1 MSNIYCRA
9 CGAQIHESATD
20 CPNCGA
26 KQQIY
31 TKSKVTAVLLC
42 FFFGF
47 IGIHR
52 FYLGRPWSGIA
63 YLIASLTVVGAAITI
78 IVAFIEFIILACT
91 SEQEINRKYGVK
103 K

>member
-9 CGAQIHESATD
+9 CGASIHESATS

-26 KQQIY
+26 AQQVY

-52 FYLGRPWSGIA
+52 FYLGRPFSGVMYI
-63 YLIASLTVVGAAITI
+63 LFCWTGVTFF
-78 IVAFIEFIILACT
+78 VAFIEFIILLCT

>member
-9 CGAQIHESATD
+9 CGSPVHESATD
-20 CPNCGA
+20 CPSCGA
-26 KQQIY
+26 KQQVY

-47 IGIHR
+47 MGIHR
-52 FYLGRPWSGIA
+52 FYLGRPFSGVMYI
-63 YLIASLTVVGAAITI
+63 LFCWTGINFF
-78 IVAFIEFIILACT
+78 VAFIEFIILMCT

>member
-9 CGAQIHESATD
+9 CGASIHESATD

-26 KQQIY
+26 KQQFY

-52 FYLGRPWSGIA
+52 FYLGRPFSGVMYI
-63 YLIASLTVVGAAITI
+63 LFCWTGINFF
-78 IVAFIEFIILACT
+78 VAFIEFIMLACT

>member
-9 CGAQIHESATD
+9 CGSQIHESATS

-26 KQQIY
+26 TQQVY
-31 TKSKVTAVLLC
+31 MKSKVTAVLLC

-47 IGIHR
+47 MGIHR
-52 FYLGRPWSGIA
+52 FYLGRPFSGVMYI
-63 YLIASLTVVGAAITI
+63 LFCWTGITFFA
-78 IVAFIEFIILACT
+78 AFIEFIILLCT